1 MSAAVSCRGLTK
13 RFGATVA
20 VDALDLEVRRGEVV
34 GLLGP
39 NGAGKS
45 TTIRMLLDLIRP
57 TAGEVT
63 VLGRD
68 PRRAGVAARRRIGY
82 VPGGA
87 VMPERL
93 TGRELVAHFGA
104 LRGGLDEAAAAALAE
119 RLELDLDRRIG
130 ELSRG
135 NRQKVALVQAFAHR
149 PELVIL
155 DEPSSGLDP
164 LVQREFQEIV
174 RESAGRGA
182 AVLLSSHVLSEVQR
196 MAGRVGIL
204 RRGRLVAMAGVDELT
219 HRARRRI
226 EVTLAAPPP
235 PAAFEGLPPGVSV
248 EVSGRAAA
256 FTVEGPVDPVVKAL
270 APLEVL
276 ALTSHEDDLED
287 VFLGYYRGDGDA
299 G

>member
-1 MSAAVSCRGLTK
+1 MPVAVSCRGLTK

-20 VDALDLEVRRGEVV
+20 VDALDLEVRHGEVV

-57 TAGEVT
+57 SAGELT

-68 PRRAGVAARRRIGY
+68 PRRAGVGARRGIGY

-87 VMPERL
+87 VVPERL

-104 LRGGLDEAAAAALAE
+104 LRGGVDAGAVAGLAARLD
-119 RLELDLDRRIG
+119 LDLDRRIG

-164 LVQREFQEIV
+164 LVQREFHEIV
-174 RESAGRGA
+174 REAAARGA

-219 HRARRRI
+219 HRTRRRI
-226 EVTLAAPPP
+226 DVTLAAEPPP
-235 PAAFEGLPPGVSV
+235 GAFDGLPPGVGV
-248 EVSGRAAA
+248 AVSGRGVA

-287 VFLGYYRGDGDA
+287 AFLAYYRDEPDA